1 VNIFD
6 IRTLL
11 LIITLVLVSRAMVL
25 AYVWHV
31 ERTYPPIR
39 YWTLGSILV
48 AVGVMLTGLRDIAP
62 PVISI
67 LLAHLMT
74 IPGWMLIDAGILT
87 AAGRRVP
94 WRAGIAVCTVS
105 IGALAWYGEGTGHY
119 GARTVATSLATIIFD
134 LYAMQACFGRKA
146 GYRLGTLRILGTA
159 LAILAASNAW
169 KTISILQQ
177 GNTSLLEP
185 NAAFVQFL
193 VTSLIFCIVSTA
205 LFVLLAA
212 QKLQEELDRELFVRK
227 LAEAE
232 LTKHQ
237 QMLESIVRERT
248 AALEERNAQ
257 LAQTQ
262 FAMDRVGIGVAWN
275 DIDSGRFLYVN
286 NETCRQLGYTREE
299 LLAMSIRD
307 VNPDVDGAAL
317 QGLSAR
323 MRSGDGQLRIDTTHT
338 RKDGSHYPVEV
349 TAFLQRAD
357 GREWFIAFFNDITA
371 RKVAEAELVTAKEAA
386 ESANRAKTTFLANMS
401 HELRT
406 PMNAIMG
413 MGYLARRDATDPT
426 LMERLKQIDIA
437 SKKLLQIINDI
448 LDFAHSE
455 SDRLTLVPVDFQ
467 LVQIIDDL
475 KNLIGK
481 QASDK
486 GLVLVI
492 DTPDE
497 LLTMP
502 LHGDMQRLQQ
512 ILDCL
517 AGNAVKFTPQGV
529 ITVRVRDAGSSPDT
543 ACLRFEVEDH
553 GIGISA
559 DDQRRLFTA
568 FEQVDRTS
576 TRTHGGTGV
585 GLAISKHLATMMG
598 GEIGVRSQP
607 GVGSMFWFTVC
618 LSRSQGDQ
626 GRDGML
632 L

>member
-1 VNIFD
+1 MNIFD

-492 DTPDE
+492 DPPDE

>member
-1 VNIFD
+1 MNIFD

-62 PVISI
+62 PVVSI

>member
-1 VNIFD
+1 MNIFD

-11 LIITLVLVSRAMVL
+11 LIITLVLVSRAVVL

-62 PVISI
+62 PVVSI

-497 LLTMP
+497 LLAMP

>member
-1 VNIFD
+1 MNIFD

>member
-11 LIITLVLVSRAMVL
+11 LIITLVLVSRAVVL

-62 PVISI
+62 PVVSI

-497 LLTMP
+497 LLAMP

>member
-1 VNIFD
+1 MNIFD

-62 PVISI
+62 PVVSI

-105 IGALAWYGEGTGHY
+105 IGALAWYGEGAGHY

-467 LVQIIDDL
+467 LVQVIDDL

>member
-62 PVISI
+62 PVVSI

-105 IGALAWYGEGTGHY
+105 IGALAWYGEGAGHY

-467 LVQIIDDL
+467 LVQVIDDL